1 MFVNVT
7 AIFEIHI
14 LTCCDWRKIDVIMV
28 SSMDLNDKKELFCLI
43 EIKNFS
49 RNKGPGEYIGRYN
62 YFYKLKASPLQNP
75 FTGPINL
82 ESKLRLVEK
91 FKKFIKS
98 LPEESPQWREIR
110 RLQRIYED
118 KRELKLICWCDP
130 LPCHGEII
138 KSAILGDINPKDSKE
153 KIV

>member
-1 MFVNVT
+1 M
-7 AIFEIHI
+7 
-14 LTCCDWRKIDVIMV
+14 
-28 SSMDLNDKKELFCLI
+28 I

-138 KSAILGDINPKDSKE
+138 KSAILGEINPKDSKE